1 MLLASLNLAVS
12 INNKNINERIIVIF
26 ISLTLM
32 ATRTEMREPFMDL
45 HEQSTALNLSLA
57 SLVHTHSD
65 RTECSSW
72 FCEDLASVCK
82 CITYSWMR
90 SGSWQCPSHARA
102 FSSCMPASHWSACPN
117 ACAAQYL
124 KLMHV
129 HVARAQSLVLTL
141 CTLPGEDRL

>member
-57 SLVHTHSD
+57 SLVHTHTD

-82 CITYSWMR
+82 CKKK
-90 SGSWQCPSHARA
+90 P
-102 FSSCMPASHWSACPN
+102 
-117 ACAAQYL
+117 
-124 KLMHV
+124 
-129 HVARAQSLVLTL
+129 SLVHLFMNAL
-141 CTLPGEDRL
+141 RFLAMPFACSCI